1 MGRGRRAGRRGAAAA
16 ALALVLALGL
26 GAWGAEAAQHGTV
39 WVRCGR
45 LIFDARQAPLAPATV
60 IITDGQITAVGRDLA
75 PPAGAERIDLSRY
88 TVLPG
93 LIDAHTHL
101 WTGPRGE
108 HPSDALA
115 ALRARQAVEYAL
127 RSGVAAMRILGSQ
140 GFIDVALHDA
150 IEEGDFAGPHII
162 PAGHAI
168 SIPGGHGDFLAFGP
182 QYAMADFYTPLN
194 GYVNSPA
201 DAEKAVHLQIKYG
214 ALVIKMMPSGGVMS
228 PLDSPDAEQLS
239 PEEMRVIVE
248 EAHMAHRKVA
258 AHDENH
264 QAIADALAAGVD
276 SIEHGAGLDA
286 AQAATMRAHGVFLVP
301 TQYIPHA
308 VIDNAAKEHLPDYMV
323 RKARALVDS
332 METSFRTALAAGTK
346 IAAGSDQSYE
356 PGKGTVLDEIAA
368 EAQYGMTPQ
377 QALESATIG
386 GAELLGLPRLGTV
399 AAGQEGDL
407 VAVAGDPLSDAKA
420 IKNVRAVIFRGR
432 TIVAPH

>member
-1 MGRGRRAGRRGAAAA
+1 MRRMAGAGARAAWALALLA
-16 ALALVLALGL
+16 ALALGAAGAGL
-26 GAWGAEAAQHGTV
+26 TRPGTV

-45 LIFDARQAPLAPATV
+45 LIYDARQAPLAPATV
-60 IITDGQITAVGRDLA
+60 IITDGKVAAVGRDLPA
-75 PPAGAERIDLSRY
+75 PAGAERIDLSRY

-101 WTGPRGE
+101 WTGARGQ

-115 ALRARQAVEYAL
+115 ALRARLAVEYAL
-127 RSGVAAMRILGSQ
+127 HSGVVAMRILGSQ

-150 IEEGDFAGPHII
+150 IEEGDFPGPHII

-168 SIPGGHGDFLAFGP
+168 SIPGGHGDFLTFGP
-182 QYAMADFYTPLN
+182 QYRMADFYTPLN

-201 DAEKAVHLQIKYG
+201 DAEQAVHLQIKYG

-239 PEEMRVIVE
+239 PEEMRVIVA

-286 AQAATMRAHGVFLVP
+286 TQAAFMRAHGVFLVP
-301 TQYIPHA
+301 TLYIPHA
-308 VIDNAAKEHLPDYMV
+308 ILDNAAKEHLPDYMV
-323 RKARALVDS
+323 RKARALIAS
-332 METSFRTALAAGTK
+332 QIAGFHAALAAGAK

-356 PGKGTVLDEIAA
+356 PGKGTVLDEIGA
-368 EAQYGMTPQ
+368 EAHEGMTAR
-377 QALESATIG
+377 QALISATIG
-386 GAELLGLPRLGTV
+386 GADLLGLPQLGTV
-399 AAGQEGDL
+399 AVGQEGDL
-407 VAVAGDPLSDAKA
+407 VAVEGDPLADAA
-420 IKNVRAVIFRGR
+420 AVKNVRAVILRGQVV
-432 TIVAPH
+432 VASR

>member
-1 MGRGRRAGRRGAAAA
+1 MRRRTWAGVRAAWALALLA
-16 ALALVLALGL
+16 ALALGAAGAGL
-26 GAWGAEAAQHGTV
+26 TRPGTV

-45 LIFDARQAPLAPATV
+45 LIYDARQAPLAPATV
-60 IITDGQITAVGRDLA
+60 IITDGKVAAVGRDLPA
-75 PPAGAERIDLSRY
+75 PAGAERIDLSRY

-101 WTGPRGE
+101 WTGARGQ

-115 ALRARQAVEYAL
+115 ALRARKAVEYAL
-127 RSGVAAMRILGSQ
+127 RSGVVAMRILGSQ

-150 IEEGDFAGPHII
+150 IEEGDFPGPHII

-168 SIPGGHGDFLAFGP
+168 SIPGGHGDFLTFGP
-182 QYAMADFYTPLN
+182 QFGMADFYTPLN
-194 GYVNSPA
+194 GFVNSPA

-258 AHDENH
+258 AHDENR

-286 AQAATMRAHGVFLVP
+286 TQAAFMRAHGVFLVP
-301 TQYIPHA
+301 TLYIPHA
-308 VIDNAAKEHLPDYMV
+308 ILDNAAQEHLPDYMV
-323 RKARALVDS
+323 RKARALIAS
-332 METSFRTALAAGTK
+332 QIAGFHAALAAGVK
-346 IAAGSDQSYE
+346 IAAGSDQRYE
-356 PGKGTVLDEIAA
+356 PGKGTVLDEIGA
-368 EAQYGMTPQ
+368 EAKEGMTAR
-377 QALESATIG
+377 QALISATIG
-386 GAELLGLPRLGTV
+386 GAELLGLPQLGTV
-399 AAGQEGDL
+399 AVGQEGDL
-407 VAVAGDPLSDAKA
+407 VAVEGDPLTDAA
-420 IKNVRAVIFRGR
+420 VVKNVRAVILRGQVV
-432 TIVAPH
+432 VAPR